1 MGSHKLRGRG
11 PTRWKKVVKQGVG
24 CESGVLWGVQWGP
37 MGHDVIDSMRVGSHA
52 MRGYGFLGG
61 RLDGVVPRGVRVG
74 PCGVHECHGVQGWG
88 SPGRRSLVEGCPM
101 GQRRWWRS
109 RAGGGVLRWV
119 LRRRV

>member
-74 PCGVHECHGVQGWG
+74 PCGVHGWG
-88 SPGRRSLVEGCPM
+88 RTGCKGGVPQ
-101 GQRRWWRS
+101 GDVRWWKGVPWGNV
-109 RAGGGVLRWV
+109 GGGVLGSV
-119 LRRRV
+119 VGS